1 MSASNAVVSP
11 RSTNDVWIACANG
24 DLSARDT
31 LLKEHL
37 SLVHHVA
44 QQLARNLAADADM
57 DELVSAG
64 TMGLMAALESFDVSR
79 GLAFSTFA
87 VPRIRGSILDEL
99 RRQDHVPRSVRK
111 KARDIGHARE
121 ALMRE
126 HGRAPEDKEL
136 ASALGIDVQTL
147 WRWQA
152 DVESAVQ
159 VPLDRSAPDRD
170 GPGGSAWELLAAEDE
185 DTVEDRLTREQEVVL
200 LREAILGLKE
210 QERTV
215 LSLYYFEEL
224 KLAEIAEVL
233 GLTESRVS
241 QIRSKALGR
250 LRETLGKVRVVA

>member
-1 MSASNAVVSP
+1 MKQPASKQLW
-11 RSTNDVWIACANG
+11 TECAEG
-24 DLSARDT
+24 SLVARDI
-31 LLKEHL
+31 LIKEHL

-64 TMGLMAALESFDVSR
+64 TMGLMSALEHFDASR

-111 KARDIGHARE
+111 KARDIGQARE
-121 ALMRE
+121 ALMRRL
-126 HGRAPEDKEL
+126 GRTPEDREL
-136 ASALGIDVQTL
+136 ALHLGVDAQTL

-152 DVESAVQ
+152 DVETAVQ
-159 VPLDRSAPDRD
+159 VPLDRSSTDRD
-170 GPGGSAWELLAAEDE
+170 GQPGGSAWELLAADDD
-185 DTVEDRLTREQEVVL
+185 DTVEDRMTREQEVVL
-200 LREAILGLKE
+200 LREAILSLKD

-215 LSLYYFEEL
+215 LTLYYFEEL

-241 QIRSKALGR
+241 QIRSKALLR
-250 LRETLGKVRVVA
+250 LRESLGRVREVA